1 MNTVIETKNLTKYY
15 GKDRGVENLNL
26 EVKEGEI
33 FGFLG
38 PNGAGKTTTIRLLL
52 RLINPTSGK
61 AFIFGKDASQHYV
74 DILRNVGYLSGDL
87 NLYEKMSGKE
97 LLDFSS
103 SFYNLP
109 AVAAMLQAGL
119 PASAMP
125 KALQA
130 GKKNLFE
137 FRKEIIER
145 LKCNLNAPFKKL
157 SKGNKQKIGV
167 LLALF
172 HKPKLLVLD
181 EPTAGLDPL
190 TQNELYKI
198 LFDLKKEGTTTFLSS
213 HNLPEVEKV
222 CDRIGI
228 IREGELVDVETIE
241 ELRAHRKKIA
251 EVHFEESYKKEDFY
265 NLEGAEIIEAR
276 ENFLHLYVKSS
287 AINPFLKLLSDY
299 RIKDINFS
307 YPDLEKVFL
316 KYYEKPAPAR
326 NAIVAGGRNTFSVAE
341 AGGEKNQ

>member
-15 GKDRGVENLNL
+15 GKDRGIENLNL
-26 EVKEGEI
+26 EIKEGEI

-61 AFIFGKDASQHYV
+61 AFVFGKDIGKHYV

-87 NLYEKMSGKE
+87 NLYEKMTGKE
-97 LLDFSS
+97 ILDFSS
-103 SFYNLP
+103 SFY
-109 AVAAMLQAGL
+109 
-119 PASAMP
+119 
-125 KALQA
+125 
-130 GKKNLFE
+130 KKKDLFE
-137 FRKEIIER
+137 FRKEVIER
-145 LKCNLNAPFKKL
+145 LKCDLDVPFKKL

-190 TQNELYKI
+190 TQNELYRI
-198 LFDLKKEGTTTFLSS
+198 LFDLKKEGITVFLSS

-251 EVHFEESYKKEDFY
+251 EIHFEESYKKEDFY
-265 NLEGAEIIEAR
+265 NLEGVEIIEAR
-276 ENFLHLYVKSS
+276 ENFLYLYAKSS
-287 AINPFLKLLSDY
+287 AINPLLKLLSDY

-316 KYYEKPAPAR
+316 KYYKK
-326 NAIVAGGRNTFSVAE
+326 
-341 AGGEKNQ
+341 EKNRPTA

>member
-15 GKDRGVENLNL
+15 GKDRGIENLNL

-38 PNGAGKTTTIRLLL
+38 PNGAGKTTTIRLFL

-61 AFIFGKDASQHYV
+61 AFIFGKDVSQHYV
-74 DILRNVGYLSGDL
+74 DILRNIGYLSGDL

-97 LLDFSS
+97 LLNFSS
-103 SFYNLP
+103 SFY
-109 AVAAMLQAGL
+109 
-119 PASAMP
+119 
-125 KALQA
+125 K
-130 GKKNLFE
+130 KKNLFK
-137 FRKEIIER
+137 FRKEIIKR

-198 LFDLKKEGTTTFLSS
+198 LFDLKKEGTTVFLSS

-287 AINPFLKLLSDY
+287 AINSFLKLLSGY
-299 RIKDINFS
+299 KIKDINFS

-316 KYYEKPAPAR
+316 KYYEKPASAR
-326 NAIVAGGRNTFSVAE
+326 NAIVAGGRNASSIVE

>member
-15 GKDRGVENLNL
+15 GKDRGIENLNL
-26 EVKEGEI
+26 EIKEGEI

-61 AFIFGKDASQHYV
+61 AFIFGKDVSRHYV
-74 DILRNVGYLSGDL
+74 NILCNVGYLSGDL
-87 NLYEKMSGKE
+87 SLYEKMTGKE
-97 LLDFSS
+97 ILDFSS

-109 AVAAMLQAGL
+109 AVATV
-119 PASAMP
+119 
-125 KALQA
+125 LQA
-130 GKKNLFE
+130 GKKDLFE
-137 FRKEIIER
+137 FRKEMIER
-145 LKCNLNAPFKKL
+145 LKCDLGVPFKRL

-172 HKPKLLVLD
+172 HKPRLLVLD

-190 TQNELYKI
+190 TQNELYRI
-198 LFDLKKEGTTTFLSS
+198 LFDLKKEGITVFLSS

-251 EVHFEESYKKEDFY
+251 EIHFEERYKKEDFY
-265 NLEGAEIIEAR
+265 NLEGVEIIEAR
-276 ENFLHLYVKSS
+276 EDFLYLYAKSS
-287 AINPFLKLLSDY
+287 AINPLLKLLSDY
-299 RIKDINFS
+299 KIKDINFS

-316 KYYEKPAPAR
+316 KYYEK
-326 NAIVAGGRNTFSVAE
+326 
-341 AGGEKNQ
+341 EKNK